1 MRTTQEQSEFMA
13 SRMEGIGGSDI
24 GSLLSSQIEVEYGCE
39 RRLWYRLSGYPA
51 DGAEN
56 QTEPMLL
63 GNILED
69 SIRRAYSDRTGR
81 RVDQVGLKKH
91 PTISCLQYHDDGLI
105 HPGHDDP
112 RSTNGVLEVKAVGRE
127 MMAKVNE
134 RGLPIDYI
142 CQLAGGQAS
151 HSLEWGEFAVGTRED
166 LLPLVAI
173 ELSARLSGQPI
184 PEIPRQPKIVHFE
197 MERQTA
203 IIELIENYA
212 PKFWL
217 TLKDESKIPPR
228 LEPESPRCGRCQYQN
243 SCQGAAVMAGIEPE
257 LSIPRRN
264 DLNPLIN
271 EYQTRSAL
279 LEEAT
284 ALVKETQDKFRA
296 ELGATTAVKVQ
307 IDGKWKN
314 ILYRLTKGRQ
324 SIDGPRLAAQY
335 DALRRAAIDAGL
347 IGAELTP
354 PSGTFMSNGMP
365 FRTLR
370 LSSVLPKKE
379 NKKGE
384 VSETEDSD
392 ED

>member
-1 MRTTQEQSEFMA
+1 MRTAQEQSEFMA
-13 SRMEGIGGSDI
+13 SRMQGIGGSDI
-24 GSLLSSQIEVEYGCE
+24 GSLLSNQIEVEYGCE

-51 DGAEN
+51 DGADN
-56 QTEPMLL
+56 ATEPMLL
-63 GNILED
+63 GNILE
-69 SIRRAYSDRTGR
+69 SHIVRAYSDKTGN
-81 RVDQVGLKKH
+81 RVEQMGLKKH
-91 PTISCLQYHDDGLI
+91 PTISCLQYHDDGII
-105 HPGHDDP
+105 HPCASDERTTP
-112 RSTNGVLEVKAVGRE
+112 GVLECKAIGRE
-127 MMAKVNE
+127 MMAKVNTE
-134 RGLPIDYI
+134 GLPADYVL
-142 CQLAGGQAS
+142 QGQSGIGA
-151 HSLEWGEFAVGTRED
+151 HGLEWSDYAVGTRDD

-173 ELSARLSGQPI
+173 ELTAKLAGEPI
-184 PEIPRQPKIVHFE
+184 PTLPRQPKIVNFQV
-197 MERQTA
+197 RRDDNIVA
-203 IIELIENYA
+203 LIEDYA
-212 PKFWL
+212 PRFWA
-217 TLKDESKIPPR
+217 TLKDESKLPPR
-228 LEPESPRCGRCQYQN
+228 MEPEDPRCARCQYQN
-243 SCQGAAVMAGIEPE
+243 LCQGAAVMAGIEPE

-284 ALVKETQDKFRA
+284 ALVKETQDKFRN

-347 IGAELTP
+347 IGADLTP
-354 PSGTFMSNGMP
+354 PSGTFMSSGMP
-365 FRTLR
+365 YRTLR

-379 NKKGE
+379 KKKGE

-392 ED
+392 DE